1 MVLIVEV
8 GLNPTLQGL
17 LNAMTDISFQK
28 PECLLGSK
36 ILYVWIWSA

>member
-1 MVLIVEV
+1 MDLIAEGGV
-8 GLNPTLQGL
+8 NPTLQGL

-28 PECLLGSK
+28 PECLLGSN